1 VDTLQR
7 ILEIFNLTLPT
18 DGQKPPFPVPGN
30 RDRLAQLF
38 AELNL
43 NVGAEI
49 GVERGAYTK
58 VLAAANPHLKLYAID
73 AWQHYRG
80 YRDHVNQTQLNE
92 FYTQTKDM
100 LKPFKNVEIIKGWST
115 DVALDFP
122 HGSLDFVYVDANHGF
137 DYVMEDL
144 ITWGRRVRSGGI
156 IAGHDFARYRGV
168 WVVQAASMYT
178 YGNGIGTWFTT
189 TEDSPNRNR
198 GEARSFFMVKP

>member
-1 VDTLQR
+1 VDTLTR
-7 ILEIFNLTLPT
+7 ILEAFNLTIPE
-18 DGQKPPFPVPGN
+18 GQKPPVQVDGD
-30 RDRLAQLF
+30 RTRLAKLF
-38 AELNL
+38 AELDL

-73 AWQHYRG
+73 AWQRYGG
-80 YRDHVNQTQLNE
+80 YRDHVSQPKLDD
-92 FYTQTKDM
+92 FYESTKAL
-100 LKPFKNVEIIKGWST
+100 LKPFAGVEVIKGWST
-115 DVALDFP
+115 EVALDFP
-122 HGSLDFVYVDANHGF
+122 LGSLDFCYIDANHGF

-156 IAGHDFARYRGV
+156 IAGHDFARHHGV
-168 WVVQAASMYT
+168 WVVQAVQMYT

-189 TEDSPNRNR
+189 TEFNPDRNR